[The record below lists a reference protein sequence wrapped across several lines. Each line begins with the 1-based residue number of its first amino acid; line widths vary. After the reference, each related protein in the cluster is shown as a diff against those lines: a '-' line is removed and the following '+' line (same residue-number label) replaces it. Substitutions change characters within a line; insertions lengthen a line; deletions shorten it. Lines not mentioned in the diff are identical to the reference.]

1 MRITIIIILVSTCVL
16 SCKQDE
22 SELAGVY
29 VKEPAIN
36 TKDTLFLYEN
46 KQYKQVLYNSS
57 GMHLMTNNNQWY
69 IGESG
74 RVELKK
80 FFLNYDF
87 DTKDYSYTKEALKT
101 AVISSSLPVNGNKI
115 IIDEDRKIFYKK
127 IK

>member
-1 MRITIIIILVSTCVL
+1 MRTIIIIILVSTCIL
-16 SCKQDE
+16 SCKQ
-22 SELAGVY
+22 SEGGLAGVY

-57 GMHLMTNNNQWY
+57 GLHLLTNNAQWY
-69 IGESG
+69 VGKNG
-74 RVELKK
+74 RVELLD

-87 DTKDYSYTKEALKT
+87 DTKDYSYSEEAIKT
-101 AVISSSLPVNGNKI
+101 AVISSSLPVKGNRI
-115 IIDEDRKIFYKK
+115 IIDEDRKVFYEK